1 MVFTAFSR
9 VYPHFQN
16 SEKLKNYRRKYRSI
30 KNEKMYP
37 TLSHSP
43 SEMFDLLKKGLLQ
56 EPDNVIFYTVKD
68 SFKLN
73 QARYEEAESKQL
85 AAKM

>member
-1 MVFTAFSR
+1 
-9 VYPHFQN
+9 
-16 SEKLKNYRRKYRSI
+16 
-30 KNEKMYP
+30 MYP

>member
-1 MVFTAFSR
+1 
-9 VYPHFQN
+9 
-16 SEKLKNYRRKYRSI
+16 
-30 KNEKMYP
+30 MYP

-85 AAKM
+85 AAKMWSMANYYYYYYLYI

>member
-1 MVFTAFSR
+1 
-9 VYPHFQN
+9 
-16 SEKLKNYRRKYRSI
+16 
-30 KNEKMYP
+30 MYP

-85 AAKM
+85 AAKMWSMANYYYYYYYLFI

>member
-1 MVFTAFSR
+1 
-9 VYPHFQN
+9 
-16 SEKLKNYRRKYRSI
+16 
-30 KNEKMYP
+30 MYP

-56 EPDNVIFYTVKD
+56 KPDNVIFYTVKD

-85 AAKM
+85 AAKMWSMANYYYYYYYYYLFI

>member
-1 MVFTAFSR
+1 
-9 VYPHFQN
+9 
-16 SEKLKNYRRKYRSI
+16 
-30 KNEKMYP
+30 MYP

-85 AAKM
+85 AAKMWSMANYYYYYYYYLFI

>member
-1 MVFTAFSR
+1 
-9 VYPHFQN
+9 
-16 SEKLKNYRRKYRSI
+16 
-30 KNEKMYP
+30 MYP

-85 AAKM
+85 AAKMWSMANYYYYYYYYYYLFI